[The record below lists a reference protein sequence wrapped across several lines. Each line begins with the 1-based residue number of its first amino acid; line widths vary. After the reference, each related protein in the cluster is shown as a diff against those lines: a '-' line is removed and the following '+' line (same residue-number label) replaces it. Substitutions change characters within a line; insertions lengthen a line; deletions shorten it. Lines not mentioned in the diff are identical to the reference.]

1 MPRQKNTY
9 IVVLDINS
17 KIEILEHLLRKLSI
31 NFSIDLQIVFLL
43 LSEFKFKTQNRCRLN
58 LKEII
63 LSFIV
68 FKLKIA

>member
-43 LSEFKFKTQNRCRLN
+43 LSEFKFKNQNRCRLN

>member
-9 IVVLDINS
+9 IVVLYINS

-31 NFSIDLQIVFLL
+31 DLQIVFLL
-43 LSEFKFKTQNRCRLN
+43 LIEFKLKTQNRCRLN